1 MVGQIDRVRT
11 GDDGQSFGQ
20 VVAVWEVQV
29 EHVANFGVLKGNTS
43 QTIRSNWLFIYFCF
57 INFLFFFSTNLFA

>member
-29 EHVANFGVLKGNTS
+29 EHVANFGMLEGNMS
-43 QTIRSNWLFIYFCF
+43 QSVRSNWLHIYFCF
-57 INFLFFFSTNLFA
+57 F